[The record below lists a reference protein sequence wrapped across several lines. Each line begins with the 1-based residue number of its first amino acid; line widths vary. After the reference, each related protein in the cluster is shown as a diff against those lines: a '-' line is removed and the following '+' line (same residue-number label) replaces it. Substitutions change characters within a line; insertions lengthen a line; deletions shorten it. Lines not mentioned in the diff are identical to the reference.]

1 MLVHTLRRARN
12 DTEITGPAPS
22 VRLRSLA
29 CPLAGRRSIYERG
42 RMGIGWGHKESGY
55 GLGGRGSGLGGT
67 QPCGPLG
74 SRPARI
80 RRIGLGWQVA
90 GASPYRRPL
99 IAGGLLIRL
108 AVPAP
113 AFGRMVFV
121 VVLSVLGVQG
131 FGGGRYPSDRLN
143 RLRRGCALL
152 VCQRR
157 HKVQQAERDQPA
169 HERSHERDLLTDPR
183 KVTRYPYTVHVHC
196 PTIFDGQI
204 LLARQR
210 VGARERSTL
219 QVPGAFANRP
229 GASVCD
235 AKCRITAQ
243 HPTIWHL

>member
-1 MLVHTLRRARN
+1 
-12 DTEITGPAPS
+12 
-22 VRLRSLA
+22 
-29 CPLAGRRSIYERG
+29 
-42 RMGIGWGHKESGY
+42 MGIGWGHKESGMASAARAQAW
-55 GLGGRGSGLGGT
+55 GEGSSQAFLWVAA
-67 QPCGPLG
+67 GPE
-74 SRPARI
+74 RANPALNGI
-80 RRIGLGWQVA
+80 
-90 GASPYRRPL
+90 L
-99 IAGGLLIRL
+99 IAL

-113 AFGRMVFV
+113 VFGRTVFV
-121 VVLSVLGVQG
+121 VVLSVLGIQG
-131 FGGGRYPSDRLN
+131 FGGARYLSDRLN
-143 RLRRGCALL
+143 RLRRGCGRALL

-157 HKVQQAERDQPA
+157 RKVQQAERDQSA